1 MAVKHCLLYTVYT
14 EMKTNRKMRQTLY
27 VRHQLGKGGEGES
40 ERMDRCGCNAE
51 LLSYLFMIESIFSQ

>member
-1 MAVKHCLLYTVYT
+1 MAVKHCLLYTVYA

-40 ERMDRCGCNAE
+40 ERMYRCWLQRWIVKLPFYDWIN
-51 LLSYLFMIESIFSQ
+51 I